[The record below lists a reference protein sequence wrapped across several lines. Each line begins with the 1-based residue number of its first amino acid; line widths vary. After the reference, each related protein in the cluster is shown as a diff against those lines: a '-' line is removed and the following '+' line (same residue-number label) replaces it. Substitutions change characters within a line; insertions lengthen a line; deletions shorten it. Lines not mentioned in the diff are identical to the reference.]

1 MVIRLLDHLQHCSTY
16 DDGQI
21 IFEMIA
27 PKVEAGEDVVLSFD
41 GVSAVPSAFVNAA
54 LLRLVERVSIDEVRR
69 HLSIVDSTRQIND
82 MIRSRF
88 GFVQAQAGNAA

>member
-1 MVIRLLDHLQHCSTY
+1 MVIRLLDHLEHCSTY

-21 IFEMIA
+21 IFDMIA

-41 GVSAVPSAFVNAA
+41 GVTAVPSAFVNAA
-54 LLRLVERVSIDEVRR
+54 LLRLVERVSLAEVRQ
-69 HLSIVDSTRQIND
+69 HLSFVNSTRQIND

-88 GFVQAQAGNAA
+88 GFVQAQSGSAA